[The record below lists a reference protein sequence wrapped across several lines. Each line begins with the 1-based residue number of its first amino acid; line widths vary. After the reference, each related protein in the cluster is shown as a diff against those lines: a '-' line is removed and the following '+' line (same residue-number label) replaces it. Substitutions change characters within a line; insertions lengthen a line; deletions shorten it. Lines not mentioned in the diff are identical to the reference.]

1 MLEICFKIV
10 QEKKKSWGIDERFSK
25 RSIIVI
31 MWLGDIGE
39 AVLYPVP
46 SASAYVRKIPEF
58 GIMLENRA

>member
-10 QEKKKSWGIDERFSK
+10 QEKKSWGIDERFSK
-25 RSIIVI
+25 ISIIVR
-31 MWLGDIGE
+31 LGDIGE

-46 SASAYVRKIPEF
+46 SVSAYVRKIPEF